1 MRARSP
7 PRGSPLSGRVDG
19 VGCGAGQRPASRS
32 AGAIAGDGAARGG
45 AAAAGGTPI
54 AGAEGPRGAC
64 RRSSCGAMP
73 SPRPR
78 GTGASIERGA
88 ADGGAGSR
96 CRGGKGVAG
105 GCSDGGCARGERRR

>member
-1 MRARSP
+1 
-7 PRGSPLSGRVDG
+7 
-19 VGCGAGQRPASRS
+19 
-32 AGAIAGDGAARGG
+32 
-45 AAAAGGTPI
+45 
-54 AGAEGPRGAC
+54 
-64 RRSSCGAMP
+64 MP